1 MGMPRQA
8 VLKPSH
14 AVYRLQGQTFTLG
27 DRVIMVLDGAAGG
40 VPLGIK
46 GVVVGVG
53 PKDIDVVWD
62 KPFLGGESLQ
72 GRCSEYRGSTVPFT
86 SCLNLSRQHYALS
99 MTAEPPKTTAYR
111 APFKPQLGPQP
122 AVQMR
127 NFVPAV
133 ASRKTVESA
142 KGPPAGAR
150 HYDQAARGMKLPPA
164 PPAHKY
170 NHTDRLAGLLGG
182 AASRAPAQWQ
192 AQPTLMTA
200 NGLVGGGSHVAHTP
214 KAHAV
219 PPHAEASRG
228 GRGGRGGRGTSGR
241 GAPRGRG
248 RGGKTE

>member
-1 MGMPRQA
+1 MPRQA

-14 AVYRLQGQTFTLG
+14 AVYRLQGQHFSLG

-46 GVVVGVG
+46 GVIVGVG

-86 SCLNLSRQHYALS
+86 SCLNLSRQQYALS
-99 MTAEPPKTTAYR
+99 MTADTPTPVNR

-127 NFVPAV
+127 NFVPATHNP
-133 ASRKTVESA
+133 RIVERA
-142 KGPPAGAR
+142 KAPPAAR
-150 HYDQAARGMKLPPA
+150 HYDQAARGVKLPPA

-170 NHTDRLAGLLGG
+170 GSENHTDRLAGLLGG
-182 AASRAPAQWQ
+182 AATRWQ
-192 AQPTLMTA
+192 AQPTVVTP
-200 NGLVGGGSHVAHTP
+200 HVAHVP
-214 KAHAV
+214 KTHAH
-219 PPHAEASRG
+219 PEPTRG
-228 GRGGRGGRGTSGR
+228 RGRGRGGRGGRGR
-241 GAPRGRG
+241 GQ
-248 RGGKTE
+248 